1 MVRRQWLSERPPLGG
16 EGQQDDLAGGEL
28 PEEIRRVWEALR
40 RLGVPQGWK
49 VTLER
54 SHREALAFRVEEGPV
69 LLLRL
74 CAEQPRPGRRYLKQS
89 EALGVWYAGLRA
101 LDGEGL
107 RRVRAWMPGAVGVVL
122 AGGAALAAR
131 LKEGQETAAR
141 EEPPGPSGGAEE
153 ARDKGPYARL
163 RVLGPADV
171 ERFFHVDYEYEP
183 GADVGHPATTR
194 IGVIYQCNQP
204 CTFCQLAEMNT
215 HIPPPRIYAALDASR
230 QRGAQRVIFTG
241 GEPTM
246 CKELEAYVAHARAQ
260 GYSTIEMQSNATL
273 LDRGDLARRLREAG
287 LTDCQVSL
295 HGPDSEISDRL
306 TAAPGTHQR
315 TLRGVS
321 NLLDQGVRVF
331 LNHLIFR
338 DNFRLMP
345 AFVEMVERL
354 WGRHRELLNLQF
366 HAPLNEFARAE
377 QAHQHIARYTDYA
390 PLLKEAI
397 DRARSLGYQVRD
409 LQDPTG
415 IPALCVLGPDS
426 PYLGEVLSQKTRP
439 RFHRWESR
447 WLTRVAA
454 CSSCDVA
461 TLCMG
466 VPTAYVA
473 LHGDGEFKP
482 IRQPR

>member
-1 MVRRQWLSERPPLGG
+1 MVRRQWLSSNPPSRG
-16 EGQQDDLAGGEL
+16 EGQQGDPAAGEP
-28 PEEIRRVWEALR
+28 PEEIRRAWEALR
-40 RLGVPQGWK
+40 RLGVQQGWK

-54 SHREALAFRVEEGPV
+54 TDRGHLAFRVEEGPEQ
-69 LLLRL
+69 LLRL
-74 CAEQPRPGRRYLKQS
+74 CAERPRPGRRYLKQS

-107 RRVRAWMPGAVGVVL
+107 RRVRTWMTGAVGILL
-122 AGGAALAAR
+122 AAGAGLAAR
-131 LKEGQETAAR
+131 LEEEAESR
-141 EEPPGPSGGAEE
+141 EEPPGLPGGAE
-153 ARDKGPYARL
+153 ARDRGPYARL

-183 GADVGHPATTR
+183 GADAGHPATTR
-194 IGVIYQCNQP
+194 IGIIYQCNQP

-215 HIPPPRIYAALDASR
+215 HIPPARVYAALDASR
-230 QRGAQRVIFTG
+230 RRGAQRVIFTG

-260 GYSTIEMQSNATL
+260 GYTIIEMQSNATL
-273 LDRGDLARRLREAG
+273 LDRGDLARRLRDAG

-295 HGPDSEISDRL
+295 HGPDGEISDRL

-315 TLRGVS
+315 TLQGVG
-321 NLLDQGVRVF
+321 NLLEQGVRVL

-338 DNFRLMP
+338 DNFSLMP
-345 AFVEMVERL
+345 AFVELVEQR
-354 WGRHRELLNLQF
+354 WGRHRELLTLQF
-366 HAPLNEFARAE
+366 HSPLNEFARVE
-377 QAHQHIARYTDYA
+377 QAHRHIARYTDYA
-390 PLLKEAI
+390 PPLKEAI
-397 DRARSLGYQVRD
+397 DRARALGYRVRD

-426 PYLGEVLSQKTRP
+426 EYLGEILSQRTRP
-439 RFHRWESR
+439 RFHRWESG

-454 CSSCDVA
+454 CASCEAAD
-461 TLCMG
+461 LCMG
-466 VPTAYVA
+466 VPSAYVA

-482 IRQPR
+482 LRRPR